1 MDKIRY
7 TVLISHP
14 SDVDEK
20 TLDFIYQCFD
30 MWNEQNQAL
39 PFEFYPFEWDKDV
52 ATLSEVAN
60 GQDVIDSVAEAYCD
74 AVLAVFNKRVG
85 SPVNDSISGTV
96 HELEECIE
104 NDKPAGMIID
114 SQEVDSREQKLIDYI
129 NDFKGLYKEYDSKEK
144 LSREIGLFLDQRARN
159 YSSKLDESTLLFK
172 KHMRFDNPNRVQGI
186 TTNYVYN
193 PYFCSSGASL
203 TWCSDS
209 QKVKYGSFE
218 NAMGVSISCEGCYI
232 LDAFEEDCCAC
243 CRTCG
248 LEYGEIYIQSL
259 YGKHYGVVNRQHP
272 HLDFHAPAGT
282 HVMLLL
288 KPDSGKT
295 MHCKYLGLT
304 SRHCLAFDGGT
315 RDILKYNFALEKIN

>member
-1 MDKIRY
+1 MQY

-14 SDVDEK
+14 SDVSEK

-52 ATLSEVAN
+52 ATLSEVVN
-60 GQDVIDSVAEAYCD
+60 GQDVIDSAVAYCD
-74 AVLAVFNKRVG
+74 AVLVVFNKRLG
-85 SPVNDSISGTV
+85 NPVNDSISGTV

-104 NDKPAGMIID
+104 NDKPAGIIID
-114 SQEVDSREQKLIDYI
+114 SREVGSREKKLVDYI

-144 LSREIGLFLDQRARN
+144 LGRELRLFLNQRARN
-159 YSSKLDESTLLFK
+159 YLSLSEPDESARLFK
-172 KHMRFDNPNRVQGI
+172 ERMRFDNPNRIQGK

-193 PYFCSSGASL
+193 PYFCSPGASL
-203 TWCSDS
+203 TWCANS
-209 QKVKYGSFE
+209 QKVKYGSLE
-218 NAMGVSISCEGCYI
+218 NAMGISISCEGCYI
-232 LDAFEEDCCAC
+232 LDAFEKDCCAC

-248 LEYGEIYIQSL
+248 LEDGKIYIQSL
-259 YGKHYGVVNRQHP
+259 YGKHYGVVNGQHP

-288 KPDSGKT
+288 NPDPGKT
-295 MHCKYLGLT
+295 MRCKYLGLT

-315 RDILKYNFALEKIN
+315 QDILKSNFALENIN

>member
-74 AVLAVFNKRVG
+74 AVLAVFNKRLG

-144 LSREIGLFLDQRARN
+144 LSREIGF
-159 YSSKLDESTLLFK
+159 F
-172 KHMRFDNPNRVQGI
+172 
-186 TTNYVYN
+186 
-193 PYFCSSGASL
+193 
-203 TWCSDS
+203 
-209 QKVKYGSFE
+209 
-218 NAMGVSISCEGCYI
+218 SINE
-232 LDAFEEDCCAC
+232 
-243 CRTCG
+243 R
-248 LEYGEIYIQSL
+248 EIIHQSL
-259 YGKHYGVVNRQHP
+259 MNQLFYSKSICVLIIRTGSKELRQIMSIIRIS
-272 HLDFHAPAGT
+272 
-282 HVMLLL
+282 VR
-288 KPDSGKT
+288 
-295 MHCKYLGLT
+295 LGQV
-304 SRHCLAFDGGT
+304 
-315 RDILKYNFALEKIN
+315 